1 MEAGAAG
8 AAGATAAG
16 DGGEGQGAE
25 AQGQQQAQ
33 TAALPDSLV
42 STLEGLATGQE
53 ELRQFLQQQNAG
65 EPEGGD
71 EGDDAL
77 DLSFMDP
84 ADPDFDPAQV
94 AERLGGLIDQA
105 AERRANAL
113 MESRV
118 GPLESRLNDM
128 ARTAEA
134 ERLVAEFPE
143 FGDQEVATQVVQV
156 SRQIAEAHVD
166 DPKRAAEL
174 ADQPWFWRLT
184 YMAARAAESAN
195 QEGSAPDPAN
205 LEGGAGAVPGG
216 GSQVDLGEQIVGAT
230 RGGRSVLPF

>member
-8 AAGATAAG
+8 AAGATAGDAG
-16 DGGEGQGAE
+16 NGDAGE
-25 AQGQQQAQ
+25 AQGGQQ
-33 TAALPDSLV
+33 AALPDSLV

-53 ELRQFLQQQNAG
+53 ELRQFLQSQSEG
-65 EPEGGD
+65 EGG
-71 EGDDAL
+71 EGEGEDDGL

-84 ADPDFDPAQV
+84 GDPEFDPAQV
-94 AERLGGLIDQA
+94 AERLGGLIDTA

-113 MESRV
+113 MEQRV

-143 FGDQEVATQVVQV
+143 FGDQEVATEVVKV

-166 DPKRAAEL
+166 DPKEAAKL

-195 QEGSAPDPAN
+195 AEGDAPTAAQ
-205 LEGGAGAVPGG
+205 LEGGGGAMPGSA
-216 GSQVDLGEQIVGAT
+216 SQADLGDAIVAPSQ
-230 RGGRSVLPF
+230 GGRSVLPF